1 MSNVQEVQESCG
13 CFRVP
18 VPIYRRRN
26 WNFSES
32 EEYEENMKK
41 YEGNMKKIWRGM
53 KEMKNMKKIWTYIM
67 KEYEGNMKKQDL
79 GRGLEFFP
87 SPPDIFSKGH
97 FRNVTSSREEGGW
110 KNTSLGGILE
120 NKDMKHVKM
129 KIRVAVHIAVWWSLA
144 TEDLAFAVHLLF
156 CGHLY
161 KKTSKLSLHCE
172 NSCYKCRVTLDKIEI
187 IDQMFPDDAHTSTT
201 RIFLKEAP
209 STRCTDVEMTY
220 PQLLPSSWHCL
231 LHT

>member
-97 FRNVTSSREEGGW
+97 FRNVTSSREEGGVE
-110 KNTSLGGILE
+110 KYELGGDTWEQRHETCQNEDSGCCAHCCLVIFGYRRFGIRCSFIIL
-120 NKDMKHVKM
+120 
-129 KIRVAVHIAVWWSLA
+129 WSS
-144 TEDLAFAVHLLF
+144 V
-156 CGHLY
+156 
-161 KKTSKLSLHCE
+161 
-172 NSCYKCRVTLDKIEI
+172 
-187 IDQMFPDDAHTSTT
+187 
-201 RIFLKEAP
+201 
-209 STRCTDVEMTY
+209 
-220 PQLLPSSWHCL
+220 
-231 LHT
+231 